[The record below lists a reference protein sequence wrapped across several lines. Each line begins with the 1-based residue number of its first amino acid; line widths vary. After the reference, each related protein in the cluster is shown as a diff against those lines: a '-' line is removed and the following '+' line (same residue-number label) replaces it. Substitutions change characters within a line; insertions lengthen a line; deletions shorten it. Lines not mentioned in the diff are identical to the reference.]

1 MLIVTHTA
9 PDLDAALGTWLI
21 ARYMQTSEHDVIMYG
36 FVPAGQTREE
46 ADFVVDTGREYIASE
61 GRYDHHMPELANDTS
76 ISAASLV
83 YQACMAVHQP
93 AEVMRELIAIK
104 PLVELVV
111 AGDHGRAPAW
121 SYEVGP
127 HAQASSIRNR
137 LRGDDHATLAA
148 LHQLI
153 DDIAGALIVRAQVA
167 AEFGERAYPVGERI
181 VLIRDGSALLTRYAL
196 DTNGMGYE
204 LALFVSD
211 HRDQSPPTIAVGMQ
225 RATES
230 ALHCGALVDAMQA
243 RAAQAGDGE
252 VVAELQ
258 RWYRHPS
265 GFFAGRGTAK
275 APDVTPVSERVIQTI
290 AALLAQCLRE
300 AEREA
305 E

>member
-1 MLIVTHTA
+1 MSTRICTHQA
-9 PDLDAALGTWLI
+9 PDLDATLGTWLFR
-21 ARYMQTSEHDVIMYG
+21 RYLAPSDDIEWV
-36 FVPAGQTREE
+36 FVPAGETDP
-46 ADFVVDTGREYIASE
+46 AAYAVIDTGREYE
-61 GRYDHHMPELANDTS
+61 PRRHRYDHHMPEFALRRS
-76 ISAASLV
+76 ICAASLV
-83 YQACMAVHQP
+83 YEHALIRATP
-93 AEVMRELIAIK
+93 AQHAELVVLR
-104 PLVELVV
+104 PLVELVT
-111 AGDHGRAPAW
+111 AGDHGRAPDW
-121 SYEVGP
+121 SYQVGP
-127 HAQASSIRNR
+127 HAQASAIRAR
-137 LRGDDHATLAA
+137 LRGDDQAMLAA

-153 DDIAGALIVRAQVA
+153 DDIASSLWTREQVRREAPSKL
-167 AEFGERAYPVGERI
+167 FPLGERI
-181 VLIRDGSALLTRYAL
+181 ALIRDGSALLTRYAL